1 MKKYKK
7 AIRVC
12 IVGMLSLF
20 GSLSFGQATLN
31 GKVVNAN
38 NEILPFATVAI
49 KNSNIGTT
57 TDAKGN
63 FSLKLKAGTYSVIAT
78 FMGYNPTEKSVT
90 LSNNQSLDVV
100 LQLSASD
107 IELDEV
113 VVESTAG
120 VSGVRKSAYNAV
132 AIDATEMYNSS
143 KNLSDALAKA
153 PGIKMRESGGVGS
166 DMNVMLDGFS
176 GKHVKVFIDGQP
188 QDGSGSSLSLNNLP
202 VNMAESIEVYKGVV
216 PVKFGTDAIGGVI
229 NVVTKK
235 QRKGWHSDM
244 SYTFGSFNTHKFYA
258 DWGISTEKGFVAMV
272 KLIGNYSDNNYK
284 VQTSVED
291 FQRNAI
297 NTKKVVTVRHFND
310 TYHNEAVQ
318 FKLGVQYKPW
328 ADRLLF
334 GATVSNMYKEIQT
347 GVRQIIVYG
356 AKYRKGWSVEPQME
370 YSRNGFFNNHLDVS
384 ANVKYNHNSTT
395 NVDTSTV
402 KYNWYGETKKLNSPG
417 EQSYQKNEAIN
428 NTWSAQGL
436 ATWRINSQHSIQA
449 SHTFN
454 SFERENIQHLAS
466 TTDLSA
472 GIHKI
477 THKNISGLSYIVM
490 PSERWNISAFAKYYR
505 ISVSGPM
512 ATTSNSEEYVKH
524 TSYIDHWGYGAAGS
538 VKMLNLLQL
547 KLSYEK
553 ACRLPTIE
561 EMFGDDDLESG
572 DMSIKPEQSD
582 NVNVSI
588 NMGKNFGR
596 HGLYAEIG
604 FVYRNTDDY
613 IKRNI
618 VSLSGGKSGASYV
631 NYGNVHTKG
640 FNASLRYDFNH
651 RLSVGGNFTRMEVI
665 DNQKTI
671 MGSAGKNICYG
682 ERMPNIPY
690 QFADAD
696 ATYRWHNVGWE
707 GNTLSLT
714 YDNQYLHEFCYNAE
728 NVGTQNK
735 RDFMVPT
742 QFSHNASVTY
752 SFMHNMFNL
761 TFEASNFTNEQ
772 LYDNFSLQKAGRAF
786 YGKIRASFGSNKRGR
801 HHHRH
806 HNNEAISQ
814 SEK

>member
-1 MKKYKK
+1 
-7 AIRVC
+7 
-12 IVGMLSLF
+12 MLCTLN
-20 GSLSFGQATLN
+20 SFGQCLIDGYVTN
-31 GKVVNAN
+31 SK
-38 NEILPFATVAI
+38 NEPLPFATIAI
-49 KNSNIGTT
+49 SGSNKGTT
-57 TDAKGN
+57 TDANGHFQFRISEGKHI
-63 FSLKLKAGTYSVIAT
+63 LVATY
-78 FMGYNPTEKSVT
+78 MGYTTTQQPIVAIKGKTLNVT
-90 LSNNQSLDVV
+90 LQ
-100 LQLSASD
+100 LQPTD

-113 VVESTAG
+113 IIESTAG
-120 VSGVRKSAYNAV
+120 VGAIKKSAYNAV

-229 NVVTKK
+229 NIVTKRQK
-235 QRKGWHSDM
+235 KGWHADVA
-244 SYTFGSFNTHKFYA
+244 YTFGSFNTHKVYA
-258 DWGISTEKGFVAMV
+258 DWGISTEKGVMTMV
-272 KLIGNYSDNNYK
+272 KIIGNYSDNNYK

-291 FQRNAI
+291 FTRNAI
-297 NTKKVVTVRHFND
+297 NTKKTETVKHFND

-318 FKLGVQYKPW
+318 IKTGVLYKNW
-328 ADRLLF
+328 ADRLVF
-334 GATVSNMYKEIQT
+334 GVTLSNMYKEIQT

-356 AKYRKGWSVEPQME
+356 AKHRKGWSIEPQME
-370 YSRNGFFNNHLDVS
+370 YKRNGFFNNHLDLM

-395 NVDTSTV
+395 NVDTSQV
-402 KYNWYGETKKLNSPG
+402 KYNWYGETKRLNSPG
-417 EQSYQKNEAIN
+417 EQSYQRNEAIN
-428 NTWSAQGL
+428 NTWSTQGL
-436 ATWRINSQHSIQA
+436 VTWRINSQHSIQA

-538 VKMLNLLQL
+538 VKMLKLLQL

-665 DNQKTI
+665 DNQPTI
-671 MGSAGKNICYG
+671 MGSSGINICYG
-682 ERMPNIPY
+682 QRMPNIPY
-690 QFADAD
+690 MFTDAD
-696 ATYRWHNVGWE
+696 ATYRWFNVGRRD
-707 GNTLSLT
+707 NTLSLT

-742 QFSHNASVTY
+742 QFSHNASITY
-752 SFMHNMFNL
+752 SIERKYHI
-761 TFEASNFTNEQ
+761 TIEARNITNEQ

-786 YGKIRASFGSNKRGR
+786 YAKVRASFGNNTQNRNK
-801 HHHRH
+801 
-806 HNNEAISQ
+806 
-814 SEK
+814 